1 MGTSASG
8 IHAGVGVGVDVE
20 VSKKEVIK
28 FKLIRV
34 SGGGAE
40 VAGRCWYVPATAVKV
55 RVNLI

>member
-1 MGTSASG
+1 MGSSVPG
-8 IHAGVGVGVDVE
+8 GGVGVGVGVD

-40 VAGRCWYVPATAVKV
+40 VAGVNTVWYSALALRLSTT
-55 RVNLI
+55 